1 MLKHNV
7 KKIVYSSSAAIF
19 GELQSDNIDENHP
32 LNPDSPYGVSKLA
45 AEKMIFS
52 FSEIYRIIAVPLEYF
67 NIYGQIKNIV
77 IMEM

>member
-32 LNPDSPYGVSKLA
+32 LNPDSP
-45 AEKMIFS
+45 
-52 FSEIYRIIAVPLEYF
+52 
-67 NIYGQIKNIV
+67 
-77 IMEM
+77 